1 MYSFRIL
8 ENYSKD
14 MFHSSIIRFHKSS
27 YLFNCC
33 DGTQRNILDQGIKF
47 AKIKSI
53 FFNSSKIDCYSGA
66 YGFLM
71 TRDLMNTSK
80 TSKIKNIRPSE
91 IKKNKNEEKRDDKTE
106 ENKN

>member
-33 DGTQRNILDQGIKF
+33 DGTQRNIIDQEIKF

-53 FFNSSKIDCYSGA
+53 FFNSSKIDCYSGV
-66 YGFLM
+66 YGLLM
-71 TRDLMNTSK
+71 ARELLNTSK
-80 TSKIKNIRPSE
+80 LLKKLKIQ
-91 IKKNKNEEKRDDKTE
+91 KKK
-106 ENKN
+106 